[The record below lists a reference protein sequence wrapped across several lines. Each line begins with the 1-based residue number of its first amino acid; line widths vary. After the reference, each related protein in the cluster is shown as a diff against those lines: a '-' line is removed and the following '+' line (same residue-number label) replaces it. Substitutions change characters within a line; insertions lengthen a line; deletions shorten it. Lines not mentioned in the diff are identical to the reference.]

1 MNVPPISE
9 IRGSIRTA
17 IRTAGAVSRALVPR
31 MRVSRGNGESGQAMV
46 EMAYVAPVLLL
57 LTVGMF
63 MFGTALNKYLVLTN
77 AVEIGGQLLAA
88 ERGETTDPCTAASNA
103 IIAAAPN
110 LTLTA
115 SEFTYTINGTQYAG
129 QEGCSGT
136 SGMVSGNN
144 AVITVTNP
152 VAFNVIMLGNES
164 YTLSATVQ
172 EVIQ

>member
-1 MNVPPISE
+1 MNVPAIGE
-9 IRGSIRTA
+9 IRSSIRAA
-17 IRTAGAVSRALVPR
+17 ICTAGSMRRALVPR
-31 MRVSRGNGESGQAMV
+31 MRVRRGTGDSGQAMV

-57 LTVGMF
+57 LTMGMF

-77 AVEIGGQLLAA
+77 AVEVGGQLLAA

-110 LTLTA
+110 LSL
-115 SEFTYTINGTQYAG
+115 SSSQFSYNVNGTSYPNTESCA
-129 QEGCSGT
+129 GT

-144 AVITVTNP
+144 AVITVTYP
-152 VAFNVIMLGNES
+152 VAFNVILLGNES
-164 YTLSATVQ
+164 YTLTATVQ